1 MCPRRKVPPRS
12 KTARFNALED
22 GVRKNLLVG
31 DVAWRWCNE
40 DYDTADRVPYV
51 GEPDPDNALR
61 FHKATGLNDWRISN
75 GTAAGMMIA
84 DRIQGRSSPWQRL
97 YNPTRTCAKEFHGE
111 SHSIVGRA
119 DDIRP
124 GECGVILEDNKKIS
138 VYWDIEGSFTLFPQP
153 AHTRAAR

>member
-51 GEPDPDNALR
+51 GEP
-61 FHKATGLNDWRISN
+61 
-75 GTAAGMMIA
+75 
-84 DRIQGRSSPWQRL
+84 
-97 YNPTRTCAKEFHGE
+97 
-111 SHSIVGRA
+111 
-119 DDIRP
+119 
-124 GECGVILEDNKKIS
+124 
-138 VYWDIEGSFTLFPQP
+138 
-153 AHTRAAR
+153 